1 MMGKSG
7 RVSSEEGMTTKKKN
21 PIESSAASVST
32 LEKDLQRLEQIVDSL
47 EQGEIPL
54 EQALKM
60 YEEGITLSKAC
71 IEKLQQAEVKIK
83 TLSKDI
89 STS

>member
-1 MMGKSG
+1 
-7 RVSSEEGMTTKKKN
+7 MTTRKKIAVEN
-21 PIESSAASVST
+21 TSVSVST
-32 LEKDLQRLEQIVDSL
+32 LEKDLQRLEKIVDAL
-47 EQGEIPL
+47 EQGDIPL

-89 STS
+89 NGKLQLSEE